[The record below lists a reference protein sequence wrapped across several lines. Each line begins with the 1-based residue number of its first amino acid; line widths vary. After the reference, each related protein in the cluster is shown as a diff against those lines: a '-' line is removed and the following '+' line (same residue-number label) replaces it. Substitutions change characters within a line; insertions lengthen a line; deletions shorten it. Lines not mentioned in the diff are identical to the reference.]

1 MAHRRKPQA
10 KHTTKETKQ
19 QRIARL
25 KEVEEQRAQQRAQS
39 TGVVV
44 YPFKE
49 WCLIRGISEPTGR
62 RLIRAGK
69 VRVTRLSKRRVGIRS
84 DHDAE
89 YLDACGGA

>member
-10 KHTTKETKQ
+10 HTTKETQKQ
-19 QRIARL
+19 RLARL
-25 KEVEEQRAQQRAQS
+25 KEAQERRAQQRAQS